1 MPTFIGYSTINQYKK
16 FTLTDGEL
24 VKRDLLN
31 AFNIRQGTLPGRPDY
46 GSTLLDYIFENQDTV
61 TEQATIAEIQRV
73 ASGDP
78 RIAISDLNY
87 YPQENG
93 VLIELQVQI
102 IPGTT
107 VEQLN
112 IFFDQET
119 RLASLV

>member
-1 MPTFIGYSTINQYKK
+1 MATFIGYSTINQYKK

-31 AFNIRQGTLPGRPDY
+31 AINIRQGTLPGRPDY
-46 GSTLLDYIFENQDTV
+46 GSTLLDYVFENQDTT
-61 TEQATIAEIQRV
+61 TERAIIAEIQRI

-78 RIAISDLNY
+78 RIYISDLNY

-102 IPGTT
+102 VPGTT
-107 VEQLN
+107 TEQLS
-112 IFFDQET
+112 IFFDQ
-119 RLASLV
+119 ASRQAGFV

>member
-1 MPTFIGYSTINQYKK
+1 MATFIGYSTINQYKK

-46 GSTLLDYIFENQDTV
+46 GSTLLDYIFENQDTT
-61 TEQATIAEIQRV
+61 TESAMIAEIQRI
-73 ASGDP
+73 AAGDP
-78 RIAISDLNY
+78 RIYISDLNF

-102 IPGTT
+102 VPGTT
-107 VEQLN
+107 TEQLS
-112 IFFDQET
+112 IFFDQAT
-119 RLASLV
+119 RQAGFV